1 MYGCRDRLMEP
12 PNTLPKTSKPRA
24 ARAQARSS
32 TAARIHLRHR
42 KGCRPRKT
50 KSSGATTRS
59 PTMSPI
65 HHARSA
71 GTVALEETVP
81 ARRRL
86 VTPIDALSAVLQ
98 IAGPTISPT
107 TSSTRSSCVWKR
119 TRPSDHTPAIA
130 SSVLPKAIPSA
141 AGSGAPATRLTQ
153 RAPANTP
160 GQRRKPKS
168 HRAASAMPVGGQTS
182 VAKPATASRRSPSR
196 AVTKYAAKRRTQP
209 RDTSVRLFSSLM
221 AADHDQ
227 LERDV
232 QWEGGFPTRPGREA
246 PRRASRE
253 VLWWHHGRDDVV
265 S

>member
-1 MYGCRDRLMEP
+1 
-12 PNTLPKTSKPRA
+12 A
-24 ARAQARSS
+24 S
-32 TAARIHLRHR
+32 TGSR
-42 KGCRPRKT
+42 
-50 KSSGATTRS
+50 
-59 PTMSPI
+59 
-65 HHARSA
+65 
-71 GTVALEETVP
+71 V
-81 ARRRL
+81 
-86 VTPIDALSAVLQ
+86 
-98 IAGPTISPT
+98 
-107 TSSTRSSCVWKR
+107 VWKR
-119 TRPSDHTPAIA
+119 TRASNHTPAIA

-168 HRAASAMPVGGQTS
+168 HRVASAMPVGGQTS

-209 RDTSVRLFSSLM
+209 RATSVRLFSSLM

-253 VLWWHHGRDDVV
+253 VLWRHHGRDDVV
-265 S
+265 SGDARWHGAGLLLAAGRGEGTRRRRDPGVVGCAGAGQGRVRSAGAHGVQRARARSLRRQGDPLPRPGCRERRGVVPGLQGRGRE